1 MIRRLDKS
9 FKITLEK
16 GFTIHID
23 TKNYLFSEN
32 IFLEGKDLAIAHAI
46 YSAHS

>member
-32 IFLEGKDLAIAHAI
+32 IFLERKDLAIAHAI